1 MSGRVLLVTG
11 SRALA
16 DTPAAEAWAR
26 DKLRAAL
33 DWWEPTLIVHGGC
46 PRSPDA
52 WAHELAECAARVYFA
67 DGRLIE
73 YGARW
78 VAPNHH
84 GEWREPGPRR
94 TWLLPGN
101 VAAPL
106 LRNAVM
112 TCDVSERRVDGI
124 EVLVVGLTA
133 PWASTRGTEHTLA
146 RAAGYG
152 LRSIARACPAEL
164 GPVRS

>member
-1 MSGRVLLVTG
+1 MTARILLVTG

-46 PRSPDA
+46 PRSPDV
-52 WAHELAECAARVYFA
+52 WAVDRADRVAEVFYA
-67 DGRLIE
+67 DGRRVL
-73 YGARW
+73 YD
-78 VAPNHH
+78 
-84 GEWREPGPRR
+84 EWDAVRSAGS
-94 TWLLPGN
+94 WLLPGDH
-101 VAAPL
+101 AHPL
-106 LRNAVM
+106 LRNTRMVAAV
-112 TCDVSERRVDGI
+112 TTRVRAGAD
-124 EVLVVGLTA
+124 VLVVGLTA
-133 PWASTRGTEHTLA
+133 PWARTHGTEYTLA

-164 GPVRS
+164 GPVRRC